1 MKRIKRQRK
10 LKHLLELGYLYVYLF
25 SYLDITVER
34 QGDRFLSI
42 QEAKQAVEQFQLRRH
57 SRISGKKRHRGLE
70 KKVRSLLP

>member
-57 SRISGKKRHRGLE
+57 SRISVKKNHKGFGE
-70 KKVRSLLP
+70 KG